1 MTNTTNNQIDYDWTY
16 VAVLIDTSGSM
27 QSLNPTNTSKQITG
41 LIREQTGGKVTV
53 TAARFSEKY
62 EVFLKN
68 KPASE
73 VNITVEDIT
82 PLGST
87 ALYESFCKIIDD
99 STDCINN
106 FTDVKPGKIVIIVLT
121 DGEENASK
129 GEYSGKSGLSILT
142 KKITE
147 KQEQNW
153 LFYFLG
159 TNIDAIKMGTSF
171 GIAPQTCINYGNN
184 QQGCTTV
191 IRSTSQALSR
201 MRSEKT
207 PLNHKEMLYSA
218 GFTNDERVTS
228 IMGKPVQKNVN
239 ENVNENVQENIQTH
253 INLDI

>member
-1 MTNTTNNQIDYDWTY
+1 MTTTTDNKIDNKIDYDWTY

-27 QSLNPTNTSKQITG
+27 QALNPANTSKQLTG

-62 EVFLKN
+62 EVFIKN
-68 KPASE
+68 KASIE
-73 VNITVEDIT
+73 VNIAVEDIT
-82 PLGST
+82 PLGPT

-99 STDCINN
+99 TTDSINN

-121 DGEENASK
+121 DGEENSSK
-129 GEYSGKSGLSILT
+129 GEYSGKTGLNILT

-159 TNIDAIKMGTSF
+159 TNIDAIKMGASF
-171 GIAPQTCINYGNN
+171 GISKETCINYGNN
-184 QQGCTTV
+184 QEGCTNV

-207 PLNHKEMLYSA
+207 PMTREQLINTGAY
-218 GFTNDERVTS
+218 TNNERITS
-228 IMGKPVQKNVN
+228 LCP
-239 ENVNENVQENIQTH
+239 ENNYEH
-253 INLDI
+253 

>member
-27 QSLNPTNTSKQITG
+27 QSLNPANTSKQLTG

-62 EVFLKN
+62 DVFLKN

-73 VNITVEDIT
+73 VTITEEDIK

-99 STDCINN
+99 STDCINK
-106 FTDVKPGKIVIIVLT
+106 FTDVKPGKIVVIVLT
-121 DGEENASK
+121 DGEENASR
-129 GEYSGKSGLSILT
+129 GEYSGKTGLNMLT

-171 GIAPQTCINYGNN
+171 GIAPQTCINYGNS
-184 QQGCTTV
+184 QQGCTNV

-201 MRSEKT
+201 VRSEKT
-207 PLNHKEMLYSA
+207 PMTREQLIHTSA
-218 GFTNDERVTS
+218 YTNDERFTS
-228 IMGKPVQKNVN
+228 INP
-239 ENVNENVQENIQTH
+239 EDPHEH
-253 INLDI
+253 

>member
-1 MTNTTNNQIDYDWTY
+1 MTTTIDYNWTY
-16 VAVLIDTSGSM
+16 VSVLIDTSGSM
-27 QSLNPTNTSKQITG
+27 QALNPANTSKQLTG
-41 LIREQTGGKVTV
+41 LIKEQTGGKVTV

-62 EVFLKN
+62 EVFIQN
-68 KPASE
+68 KLAND
-73 VNITVEDIT
+73 VNIAEEDIT

-99 STDCINN
+99 TTDSINN
-106 FTDVKPGKIVIIVLT
+106 FVDVKPGKIVVIVLT

-129 GEYSGKSGLSILT
+129 GEYSGKTGLNMLT

-159 TNIDAIKMGTSF
+159 TNIDAIKMGSKF
-171 GIAPQTCINYGNN
+171 GITPETCINYGNN
-184 QQGCTTV
+184 QEGCTNV

-207 PLNHKEMLYSA
+207 PMTREQLINTSA
-218 GFTNDERVTS
+218 YTKGERITS
-228 IMGKPVQKNVN
+228 LLGE
-239 ENVNENVQENIQTH
+239 ENQHDNNNI
-253 INLDI
+253 N